1 MRLGVR
7 ISQARVE
14 IRENKYDSEVLKVS
28 FKLKTELCSLTENGV
43 WYYPYSTNNHATNQE
58 CKANY
63 EKL

>member
-43 WYYPYSTNNHATNQE
+43 
-58 CKANY
+58 
-63 EKL
+63 